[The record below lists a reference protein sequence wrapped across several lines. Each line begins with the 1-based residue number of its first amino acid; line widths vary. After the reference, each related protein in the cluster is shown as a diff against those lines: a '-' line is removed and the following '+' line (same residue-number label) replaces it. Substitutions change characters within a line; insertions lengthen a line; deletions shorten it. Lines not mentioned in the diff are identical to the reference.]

1 MIVTR
6 LTCCGFVIFSLDG
19 FTNLVFANPEFF
31 ATYLLLVLISS
42 KQIFVWESKCTKK
55 CQHNH
60 SFVLNFHQKLIT
72 NRQFR
77 IHAYKIRETIWW
89 AVHRLR
95 NWRNNE
101 SLSLQLTCI
110 EFRSRGCNN
119 KYLVSHKQ
127 SVEDFKSKHYSLE
140 AKGLL
145 CEKENQV
152 RASYQYNWNELPSK
166 CCIRNDSSLHWWFKN
181 TCWKLI

>member
-1 MIVTR
+1 MVSQILFLR
-6 LTCCGFVIFSLDG
+6 ILNFF
-19 FTNLVFANPEFF
+19 NRFAACFD
-31 ATYLLLVLISS
+31 LLKTDFLFKNQNV
-42 KQIFVWESKCTKK
+42 QKK

-60 SFVLNFHQKLIT
+60 LFVLKKLNIFTKKLIT

-77 IHAYKIRETIWW
+77 IHVNKIREKIWW
-89 AVHRLR
+89 ADHWFR

-101 SLSLQLTCI
+101 YLSLQITCI

-166 CCIRNDSSLHWWFKN
+166 CCIRNDSTLH
-181 TCWKLI
+181 

>member
-1 MIVTR
+1 MTDIIIEKT
-6 LTCCGFVIFSLDG
+6 
-19 FTNLVFANPEFF
+19 
-31 ATYLLLVLISS
+31 
-42 KQIFVWESKCTKK
+42 Q
-55 CQHNH
+55 
-60 SFVLNFHQKLIT
+60 NFHKNTQN

-77 IHAYKIRETIWW
+77 ICEYGNHMMS
-89 AVHRLR
+89 RLEIEEE
-95 NWRNNE
+95 NE
-101 SLSLQLTCI
+101 SLSLQITCI

-166 CCIRNDSSLHWWFKN
+166 CCIRNDSSLH
-181 TCWKLI
+181 